1 VGNLDAAPLAGNC
14 HAPGCPGGL
23 AQRKSLAEFP
33 VIRPDFREF
42 QHLAKQGNL
51 IPVYDIFPA
60 DLLTPVSAYLRIAQG
75 ARYSFLLESVEGNE
89 KIARYSFAGAHPEEI
104 FRYVSGA
111 CVMES
116 PDRLVWEE
124 RDPVSFLRERIQ
136 RFHPVRVPGLPPLVA
151 GAIGYFSYDMVRL
164 IERLPKRLRDE
175 IGLYDAQLMFYN
187 GLIAFDHVQHRIWI
201 VRNVF
206 TGAANGSLRAKY
218 NAAVREIR
226 HTRKLLEQPV
236 AAERPRTEKSKKG
249 RKLKVRSNFRPSEYR
264 AAVRKAKQY
273 IRAGDIFQVVL
284 SQRFSAKTKAQPFE
298 IYRELRALNP
308 SPYPFFLQ
316 MNDVAIVGTSPEM
329 LVKVQGRDVFYR
341 PIAGTQPRGKDEA
354 EDQRLEK
361 ELLASEKERAEH
373 IMLVDLGRND
383 LGRVCDYGTVKV
395 EQLMSVERFSHVMH
409 IVSTLRGRLREDVDA
424 LDALMACFPAG
435 TVSGAPKVRA
445 MEIIEE
451 LEPTRRGIYA
461 GGVLYMDFA
470 GNLDS
475 CIALRTM
482 VVKNGVAYVQAGGG
496 IVADSTPEG
505 EYQETVNKSR
515 ALLTALE
522 AAHRDRR

>member
-1 VGNLDAAPLAGNC
+1 
-14 HAPGCPGGL
+14 
-23 AQRKSLAEFP
+23 
-33 VIRPDFREF
+33 VIEPNFREF
-42 QHLAKQGNL
+42 QRLAKQGNL
-51 IPVYDIFPA
+51 IPVYEVFSA
-60 DLLTPVSAYLRIAQG
+60 DLLTPVSAYLRLAQG
-75 ARYSFLLESVEGNE
+75 ARYSFLLESVEGGE
-89 KIARYSFAGAHPEEI
+89 KIARYTFAGANPEEV
-104 FRYVSGA
+104 FRYVAGA
-111 CVMES
+111 CVMEGR
-116 PDRLVWEE
+116 DRLVWEE
-124 RDPVSFLRERIQ
+124 RDPISFLRERMERI
-136 RFHPVRVPGLPPLVA
+136 RPVRLPGLPPLVA

-175 IGLYDAQLMFYN
+175 IGLYDALLMFYH
-187 GLIAFDHVQHRIWI
+187 GIIAFDHVQHRVWV

-206 TGAANGSLRAKY
+206 TQGEGTLKAKY
-218 NAAVREIR
+218 DAAVREIQR
-226 HTRKLLEQPV
+226 TRKLLEEPSAREAQPK
-236 AAERPRTEKSKKG
+236 RTGRKSKAG
-249 RKLKVRSNFRPSEYR
+249 PLRVASNFKRRDYLKI
-264 AAVRKAKQY
+264 VRKAKEY

-284 SQRFSAKTKAQPFE
+284 SQRFSAKSKAEPFE
-298 IYRELRALNP
+298 VYRALRALNP
-308 SPYPFFLQ
+308 SPYLFYLQ
-316 MNDVAIVGTSPEM
+316 MNDVYVVGSSPEM

-361 ELLASEKERAEH
+361 EMLASEKERAEH

-395 EQLMSVERFSHVMH
+395 EQLMTVERFSHVMH
-409 IVSTLRGRLREDVDA
+409 LVSSLRGRLREDVDCF
-424 LDALMACFPAG
+424 DALMACFPAG

-451 LEPTRRGIYA
+451 LERTRRGIYA

-482 VVKNGVAYVQAGGG
+482 VIKNGVAHVQAGGG

-522 AAHRDRR
+522 TAHRGG

>member
-1 VGNLDAAPLAGNC
+1 MI
-14 HAPGCPGGL
+14 
-23 AQRKSLAEFP
+23 Q
-33 VIRPDFREF
+33 PDFREF
-42 QHLAKQGNL
+42 QRLAKQGNL
-51 IPVYDIFPA
+51 IPVYDVFSA

-75 ARYSFLLESVEGNE
+75 ARYSFLLESVEGGE
-89 KIARYSFAGAHPEEI
+89 KIARYTFAGAHPEEV
-104 FRYVSGA
+104 FRYAVGA

-116 PDRLVWEE
+116 RDRIVWEE
-124 RDPVSFLRERIQ
+124 RDPISFLRERIE
-136 RFHPVRVPGLPPLVA
+136 RFRPVRLPGLPPLVA

-175 IGLYDAQLMFYN
+175 IGLYDAMLAFYH
-187 GLIAFDHVQHRIWI
+187 GIIAFDHVQHRLWI

-206 TGAANGSLRAKY
+206 TKGSGSLRTKY
-218 NAAVREIR
+218 NAAVREIKE
-226 HTRKLLEQPV
+226 TRRLLAEPV
-236 AAERPRTEKSKKG
+236 SAERPKKQSAN
-249 RKLKVRSNFRPSEYR
+249 RKQAPIKVTSNFRRPEYL
-264 AAVRKAKQY
+264 AAVRKAKEY
-273 IRAGDIFQVVL
+273 IRAGDIFQVVV
-284 SQRFSAKTKAQPFE
+284 SQRFSAKTQADPFE
-298 IYRELRALNP
+298 VYRELRALNP
-308 SPYPFFLQ
+308 SPYLFYLQ
-316 MNDVAIVGTSPEM
+316 MNDISIVGSSPEM

-395 EQLMSVERFSHVMH
+395 EQLMNVERFSHVMH

-522 AAHRDRR
+522 SAHRGR